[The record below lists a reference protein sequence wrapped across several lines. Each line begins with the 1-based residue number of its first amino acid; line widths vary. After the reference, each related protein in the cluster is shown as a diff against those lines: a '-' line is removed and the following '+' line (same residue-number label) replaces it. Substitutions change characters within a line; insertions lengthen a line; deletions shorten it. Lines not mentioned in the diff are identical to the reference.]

1 MRIGLYFGSFNPIHN
16 GHLAVAQYMINSGVF
31 DCIRFVVSP
40 HNPFK
45 SQDALFDENLRLNWV
60 KLAISDNNS
69 FECCDAEFHLPKP
82 SYTINTLEYFL
93 QQEPQHSFS
102 IIIGSDN
109 LHNIETWQQIE
120 TLCEKAAFHVYNR
133 PGADIKL
140 PSFGNFHLHHAPL
153 IDISATYIREL
164 LREKKSTQYLLPDV
178 VRLDIEK

>member
-31 DCIRFVVSP
+31 DAIRFVISP

-45 SQDALFDENLRLNWV
+45 NQEDLFDENLRLNWV
-60 KLAISDNNS
+60 KRAIADNKYFEYSDV
-69 FECCDAEFHLPKP
+69 EFHLSKP

-93 QQEPQHSFS
+93 QHEAQHSFS

-109 LHNIETWQQIE
+109 LHNIHSWHRIDE
-120 TLCEKAAFHVYNR
+120 LCQKTEFHVYNR
-133 PGADIKL
+133 PGANIEL
-140 PSFGNFHLHHAPL
+140 PNFGVFHLHHAPL

-164 LREKKSTQYLLPDV
+164 LRAKKSTQYLLPDA
-178 VRLDIEK
+178 VRLDIEA